1 MRLKLENIRDLNQLL
16 DRVPEPVSCKQ
27 KRVSLCKLGWSREN
41 CIKWRILKFCSLNG
55 DLKKFS
61 DLLLHLLV
69 REFEYG
75 SGPRW
80 EQDDSK
86 RHQGQQGFLV
96 ELVFFET
103 LISTLAVGLF
113 VQFYLGLEIQLDTF
127 EAVE

>member
-1 MRLKLENIRDLNQLL
+1 MENIKILFF
-16 DRVPEPVSCKQ
+16 
-27 KRVSLCKLGWSREN
+27 
-41 CIKWRILKFCSLNG
+41 KWGLE
-55 DLKKFS
+55 KFS

-103 LISTLAVGLF
+103 LISTLAVGLC